1 MAIQIGHANDFIYN
15 NKDAIRKEY
24 RITIQSNG
32 TINASNIELGNQG
45 DDGVTIL
52 DFDISKLNN
61 VPLNTENKKE
71 LKNRYQPVIICRN
84 SMGVSQTFDFDG
96 EHFYVPNAITKNA
109 GIYKLVY
116 AIRENEKD
124 TTESGE
130 STEENVKGNT
140 EIFTSSIFTGIVKA
154 TNYSLISFEEPE
166 ILPSVKTT
174 SIVKPAIKI
183 KLEGSIS
190 NNSNNNLLGYK
201 LDKYMSYLQLQDGF
215 SNDYG
220 TDSYVVYFTGTV
232 TLENGIIEQITQG
245 YYFEKDNNDDNYKC
259 WVPPVVTANPG
270 IWELMIIGYTTE
282 GHEYVS
288 NVFEMPVVDNEL
300 VNNDDLDADTFSDVP
315 LLDANTYTLQ
325 DADADGKS
333 LYVTRTVMED
343 TSYSLNYTGSQ
354 IQALL
359 DKVNNNVYTK
369 EEIDALILGVIE
381 EDF

>member
-1 MAIQIGHANDFIYN
+1 MAIQIGHANDFIYSDSR
-15 NKDAIRKEY
+15 KAIRETYK
-24 RITIQSNG
+24 ITIQSNG
-32 TINASNIELGNQG
+32 TIDKSNIELGNQG

-52 DFDISKLNN
+52 HFDTRDL
-61 VPLNTENKKE
+61 TNKPESFKD
-71 LKNRYQPVIICRN
+71 RYQPVIICRN
-84 SMGVSQTFDFDG
+84 SMGISQTFDFDG
-96 EHFYVPNAITKNA
+96 EYFYVPNAITKNA
-109 GIYKLVY
+109 GTYKLVY
-116 AIRENEKD
+116 AIRENEND

-130 STEENVKGNT
+130 STEENVKGYT
-140 EIFTSSIFTGIVKA
+140 EIFTSSIFTGVVNE
-154 TNYSLISFEEPE
+154 TNYSLISFDEPE
-166 ILPSVKTT
+166 TLPSVKTT

-183 KLEGSIS
+183 KLEGSIG
-190 NNSNNNLLGYK
+190 NNSNNLLGYK

-215 SNDYG
+215 SNGYD

-245 YYFEKDNNDDNYKC
+245 YYFEKDDNDGNYKC
-259 WVPPVVTANPG
+259 WVPPMVTANPG

-288 NVFEMPVVDNEL
+288 KVFEMPVVDNEL

-315 LLDANTYTLQ
+315 LLDVDTYTLQ
-325 DADADGKS
+325 DANEKL

-369 EEIDALILGVIE
+369 EEIDALIVGVIE

>member
-1 MAIQIGHANDFIYN
+1 MAIQIGHANDFIYSDSR
-15 NKDAIRKEY
+15 KAIRATYK
-24 RITIQSNG
+24 IAIQANG
-32 TINASNIELGNQG
+32 TINASNIILGNQG

-61 VPLNTENKKE
+61 VPLNTENKEE
-71 LKNRYQPVIICRN
+71 LRNRYQPVIICRN
-84 SMGVSQTFDFDG
+84 SMGISQTFDFDG
-96 EHFYVPNAITKNA
+96 KYFYVPNAITKNA
-109 GIYKLVY
+109 GTYKLVY
-116 AIRENEKD
+116 AIRENEED
-124 TTESGE
+124 TTEGEE
-130 STEENVKGNT
+130 STEENVEGYT
-140 EIFTSSIFTGIVKA
+140 EIFTSSIFTGVVYE
-154 TNYSLISFEEPE
+154 TNYSLISFDEPE

-174 SIVKPAIKI
+174 SLFKPAIKI

-190 NNSNNNLLGYK
+190 NNSNNLLGYK

-215 SNDYG
+215 SNGYD

-232 TLENGIIEQITQG
+232 ILENGVVEQITQG
-245 YYFEKDNNDDNYKC
+245 YYFERDDNDGSYKC
-259 WVPPVVTANPG
+259 WVPPMVTANPG

-288 NVFEMPVVDNEL
+288 NVFTMPVVDNEL

-315 LLDANTYTLQ
+315 LLDADTYTLQ
-325 DADADGKS
+325 DTNEKL

-359 DKVNNNVYTK
+359 DKINNNVYTK
-369 EEIDALILGVIE
+369 EEIDALIVGVIE

>member
-1 MAIQIGHANDFIYN
+1 MAIQIGHANDFIYSDSR
-15 NKDAIRKEY
+15 KAIRETHE
-24 RITIQSNG
+24 ITIQANG
-32 TINASNIELGNQG
+32 TIDAPNIILGNQG

-52 DFDISKLNN
+52 DFDISKLKN

-71 LKNRYQPVIICRN
+71 LRNRYQPVIICRN

-96 EHFYVPNAITKNA
+96 KYFYVPNAITKNA
-109 GIYKLVY
+109 GTYKLVY
-116 AIRENEKD
+116 AIRENEED
-124 TTESGE
+124 TTEGGE
-130 STEENVKGNT
+130 STEENVEGYT
-140 EIFTSSIFTGIVKA
+140 EIFTSSIFTGIVKP
-154 TNYSLISFEEPE
+154 TNYSLISFDEPE
-166 ILPSVKTT
+166 TLPNIKTT
-174 SIVKPAIKI
+174 SLVKPAIKI

-190 NNSNNNLLGYK
+190 NGSNNLLGYK

-215 SNDYG
+215 SNGYD

-232 TLENGIIEQITQG
+232 TLENGVVEQITQG
-245 YYFEKDNNDDNYKC
+245 YYFEKDDNDGNYKC
-259 WVPPVVTANPG
+259 WVPPMVTANPG

-288 NVFEMPVVDNEL
+288 DVFTMPVVDNEL

-315 LLDANTYTLQ
+315 LLDVNTYTLQ
-325 DADADGKS
+325 DANEKL

-359 DKVNNNVYTK
+359 DKINNNVYTK
-369 EEIDALILGVIE
+369 EEIDALIVGVIE

>member
-1 MAIQIGHANDFIYN
+1 MAIQIGHANDFIYSDS
-15 NKDAIRKEY
+15 KKAIRAKHA
-24 RITIQSNG
+24 ITIQANG
-32 TINASNIELGNQG
+32 TISASNIILGNQG

-52 DFDISKLNN
+52 DFDISNLKNI
-61 VPLNTENKKE
+61 PLNAENKQQ
-71 LKNRYQPVIICRN
+71 LRNRYQPVIICRN
-84 SMGVSQTFDFDG
+84 SMGVSQTFNFDG
-96 EHFYVPNAITKNA
+96 KYFYVPNAITKNA
-109 GIYKLVY
+109 GTYKLVY
-116 AIRENEKD
+116 AIRENEND
-124 TTESGE
+124 TTEVGE
-130 STEENVKGNT
+130 STEENVKGYT
-140 EIFTSSIFTGIVKA
+140 EIFTSSIFTGIVHE
-154 TNYSLISFEEPE
+154 TNYSLISFDEPE

-183 KLEGSIS
+183 KLEGSIG
-190 NNSNNNLLGYK
+190 NNSNNLLGYK

-215 SNDYG
+215 SNDYN

-245 YYFEKDNNDDNYKC
+245 YYFEKDNNDGNYKC

-288 NVFEMPVVDNEL
+288 NVFKMSVIDNEL

-325 DADADGKS
+325 DTNEKL

-369 EEIDALILGVIE
+369 EEIDALIVGVIE

>member
-15 NKDAIRKEY
+15 DNKDAIRQEHT
-24 RITIQSNG
+24 ITIQSNG
-32 TINASNIELGNQG
+32 TIDKSNIELGNQG

-52 DFDISKLNN
+52 HF
-61 VPLNTENKKE
+61 NTKALTNKPEYFKD
-71 LKNRYQPVIICRN
+71 RYQPVIICRN
-84 SMGVSQTFDFDG
+84 SMGISQTFNFDG
-96 EHFYVPNAITKNA
+96 EYFYVPNAITKNA

-116 AIRENEKD
+116 AIIENEND
-124 TTESGE
+124 TAESGK
-130 STEENVKGNT
+130 STEENVEGNT
-140 EIFTSSIFTGIVKA
+140 EVFTSSIFTGIVKP
-154 TNYSLISFEEPE
+154 TNYSLISFDEPE

-174 SIVKPAIKI
+174 SLVKPAIKI
-183 KLEGSIS
+183 KLEGIIS
-190 NNSNNNLLGYK
+190 NGSNNLLGYK

-215 SNDYG
+215 SNGYD

-232 TLENGIIEQITQG
+232 TLENGVVEQITQG
-245 YYFEKDNNDDNYKC
+245 YYFEKDDNDGSYKC
-259 WVPPVVTANPG
+259 WVPPIVTANPG
-270 IWELMIIGYTTE
+270 SWELMIIGYTTE

-288 NVFEMPVVDNEL
+288 NVFTMPVVDNEL

-315 LLDANTYTLQ
+315 LLDVNTYTLQ
-325 DADADGKS
+325 DANEKL